1 MHQNQPH
8 AAYAIDVQNIIFSFE
23 IKTRT
28 NARTYPNLRLD
39 HQKCILEKFHVIL
52 YAHNKDAL
60 IFLRRIITYD
70 VRERKMLFYFTL
82 IHLTT
87 ENATRLCIRST
98 WLNHHYNSS
107 LYWDIL
113 LPNYRRWW
121 QYFNWVCI
129 LVCVSQLCQKVYIQ
143 VIICISY
150 FFLGNW
156 NNITQSFFYFS
167 NKYFYVT
174 TFCCCKYLRYLKL
187 SMPG

>member
-87 ENATRLCIRST
+87 ENATRLCILQLGWT
-98 WLNHHYNSS
+98 IIIIH
-107 LYWDIL
+107 LYIEISCYQIIADDGSIL
-113 LPNYRRWW
+113 TEY
-121 QYFNWVCI
+121 VCV
-129 LVCVSQLCQKVYIQ
+129 LVWVSQLCQKVYIL
-143 VIICISY
+143 VNKCISY
-150 FFLGNW
+150 FF
-156 NNITQSFFYFS
+156 
-167 NKYFYVT
+167 
-174 TFCCCKYLRYLKL
+174 
-187 SMPG
+187 